1 MIKKL
6 LIGTLAAVIIVA
18 VGASAYMALAAPDS
32 EIHPLPVTAS
42 LPNNL
47 VPVSGVEIAPVAETS
62 IQMVTTAPLTVD
74 ETTGLLF
81 MFEEEKLARDVYT
94 ALFAI
99 WGQPTF
105 QNIASSEQMHMDAV
119 KSLMVQYGIDVPA
132 DVAGVFS
139 DASLQALY
147 DSLLTTGYLSL
158 ADALKVG
165 ATIEEVDIMDLQSRL
180 ALTENSNIQQVY
192 NNLMSGSYNH
202 LRNFVNV
209 LQRQTGEVYQ
219 PQYLSADLYQTILS
233 STNGNGQGG
242 TNGSGTGFDT
252 GTTTT
257 GGKGYRGGRP

>member
-1 MIKKL
+1 MFKKL

-18 VGASAYMALAAPDS
+18 IGASAYMALAAPDADVQS
-32 EIHPLPVTAS
+32 LPVTAG
-42 LPNNL
+42 LPNKL
-47 VPVSGVEIAPVAETS
+47 VPVAEVEVDTAADTS
-62 IQMVTTAPLTVD
+62 IQTIPAAALTVD
-74 ETTGLLF
+74 ETAGLLF
-81 MFEEEKLARDVYT
+81 MYEEEKLARDVYN

-105 QNIASSEQMHMDAV
+105 NNIASSEQMHMDAV
-119 KSLMVQYGIDVPA
+119 TSLLVQYDIEVPG
-132 DVAGVFS
+132 DTAGVYG

-147 DSLLTTGYLSL
+147 DSLMTTGKLSL

-165 ATIEEVDIMDLQSRL
+165 TTIEEVDIVDLQSRL
-180 ALTENSNIQQVY
+180 ALTENSNIQLVY

-219 PQYLSADLYQTILS
+219 PQYLSAELYQAILS
-233 STNGNGQGG
+233 GTNGYGQGG
-242 TNGSGTGFDT
+242 TNGSGTGFA
-252 GTTTT
+252 TT